1 MEQLPM
7 DAQHQMV
14 GKSTSSCSMGAIW
27 RQAVCIL
34 IVLLFL
40 VEEKMFVRIWLLAQA
55 CISSYQEEKKK
66 KNTPWQMLRIKDVL
80 TISLCMMFEDSLK
93 IESCRFLT
101 YFLRLKDYMHKA
113 LRETHI
119 ASTKQ
124 LNIRLEKGEKI
135 IFILKLL
142 YLWNDL

>member
-1 MEQLPM
+1 M
-7 DAQHQMV
+7 DAKTSDG

-27 RQAVCIL
+27 RRAVCIL

-40 VEEKMFVRIWLLAQA
+40 VEEKMLVRIWLLAQA
-55 CISSYQEEKKK
+55 CIGSCQEKKK
-66 KNTPWQMLRIKDVL
+66 KKKKENTPWQMLHIKDVL

-93 IESCRFLT
+93 LESCRFLT
-101 YFLRLKDYMHKA
+101 YFLRLKDYMQKA
-113 LRETHI
+113 LRKTHI

-135 IFILKLL
+135 SFIFKLL
-142 YLWNDL
+142 YL